1 MLLSQRSI
9 AGSCSELTYVV
20 IAILDKES
28 NALAIEV
35 FATRSFKE
43 PVSRA
48 TYIAEKL
55 SVLESPPGEGVD
67 DGFGLGVML
76 SNGLEER

>member
-1 MLLSQRSI
+1 LSQRSI
-9 AGSCSELTYVV
+9 AGSCFELTYVV

-35 FATRSFKE
+35 FATGSFRKLI
-43 PVSRA
+43 SRA

-55 SVLESPPGEGVD
+55 SILEGPPGEGVNN
-67 DGFGLGVML
+67 GFGLGVML